1 MTKLSAAFCQ
11 RETFGNADILQLKN
25 TGVTLDRARQL
36 KCRDSATEEYRSERL
51 YGAAEKVM
59 TNLTPV
65 FMDCRCNAKEGHTIR
80 NSLHRQVGVV
90 LSSSSE
96 LKKLTQKGQ
105 KEFRII
111 DQKQNFAVCRSAPV
125 WR

>member
-1 MTKLSAAFCQ
+1 VTKLSAAFCQ

-25 TGVTLDRARQL
+25 TGVTLDRARQP

-90 LSSSSE
+90 VVLCCFHLLWSSKNS
-96 LKKLTQKGQ
+96 LRKV
-105 KEFRII
+105 R
-111 DQKQNFAVCRSAPV
+111 RSLE
-125 WR
+125 